1 MGETNQQRHN
11 DNDIV
16 NLKEEYNVNDND
28 IVGTKKTNKK
38 YSKSRKVDSLAD
50 SLVRKFKAPNSR
62 RFFCKCAWKMS
73 EDEIWAAYEQSHGP
87 RVNNPLKYFI
97 TLCSIKMG

>member
-28 IVGTKKTNKK
+28 IVKAKNKRF
-38 YSKSRKVDSLAD
+38 SKVRKVDNLAD
-50 SLVRKFKAPNSR
+50 NLVRKFKAPNSR
-62 RFFCKCAWKMS
+62 NFFCKCAWKMS
-73 EDEIWAAYEQSHGP
+73 EDEIWTAYEQSHSP

-97 TLCSIKMG
+97 ALCSIKMG